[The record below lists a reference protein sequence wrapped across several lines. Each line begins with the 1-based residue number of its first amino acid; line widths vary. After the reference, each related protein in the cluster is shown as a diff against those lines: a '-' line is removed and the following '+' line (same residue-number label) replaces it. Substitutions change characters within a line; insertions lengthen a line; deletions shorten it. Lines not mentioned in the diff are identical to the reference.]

1 MSRTGIVPRQTGR
14 RTHSEEFHQ
23 LDYWTKL
30 LMGTKILKSI
40 AYTVYRSK
48 HECPAGVSLIKMDR
62 SLRDPKVRY
71 RRILEPMRQVD
82 AFTIE
87 GIAAVC
93 EGISPRYVRSVVA
106 KLAASGWLES
116 APETP
121 HCAGEANG
129 HVQPGKS
136 QSSALRWSRAPLA
149 LDVEQWIDNQVH
161 GTQITQSP
169 QEERPRERL
178 LRFGP
183 QHLRTAELFA
193 ILIRTGRP
201 GESALQGGEKLANR
215 FAEALHQLPASG
227 NVELKQISTS
237 ISSPAYCQ
245 IMAGIELGRRVAE
258 SIARTQQKPTRLQSA
273 EAAIDYCRQLFNRLA
288 LDGRQEEFHIVTL
301 DTKYQPISNHRITVG
316 TLDASL
322 VHPRE
327 VFRPAIRDAASA
339 VLLIHNHPS
348 GDPTPSQEDRQ
359 VTRRLEKA
367 AELIGINVIDHII
380 VAGETAIS
388 LKQWDLR

>member
-1 MSRTGIVPRQTGR
+1 MS
-14 RTHSEEFHQ
+14 
-23 LDYWTKL
+23 
-30 LMGTKILKSI
+30 
-40 AYTVYRSK
+40 
-48 HECPAGVSLIKMDR
+48 
-62 SLRDPKVRY
+62 
-71 RRILEPMRQVD
+71 
-82 AFTIE
+82 
-87 GIAAVC
+87 
-93 EGISPRYVRSVVA
+93 
-106 KLAASGWLES
+106 
-116 APETP
+116 
-121 HCAGEANG
+121 
-129 HVQPGKS
+129 
-136 QSSALRWSRAPLA
+136 
-149 LDVEQWIDNQVH
+149 LDVEEWINNQVH

-169 QEERPRERL
+169 QEERPRERM

-183 QHLRTAELFA
+183 QNLRTAELFA

-215 FAEALHQLPASG
+215 FADKLCQLPALGS
-227 NVELKQISTS
+227 VEMKQITS
-237 ISSPAYCQ
+237 SVSLPAYCQ

-258 SIARTQQKPTRLQSA
+258 SIAKSQQKTVRLQSA
-273 EAAIDYCRQLFNRLA
+273 EVAIDYCRQLFARLA

-301 DTKYQPISNHRITVG
+301 DTKYQPIANHRITVG

-367 AELIGINVIDHII
+367 AELIGINVLDHII
-380 VAGETAIS
+380 VAGDTAIS
-388 LKQWDLR
+388 LKQWEIG